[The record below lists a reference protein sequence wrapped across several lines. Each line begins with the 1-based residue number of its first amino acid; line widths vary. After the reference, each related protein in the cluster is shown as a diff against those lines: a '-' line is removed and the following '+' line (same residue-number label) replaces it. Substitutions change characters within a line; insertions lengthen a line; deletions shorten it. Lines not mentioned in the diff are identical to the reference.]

1 MNNNNRQ
8 SSRGS
13 GLVTILILVGVLL
26 YNLFAGKFNQED
38 MSIVIAS
45 TIFVAFITVIVIAV
59 SMAKGRKG
67 AGKKQTTVP
76 LNRPF
81 PQPTAVRTRRP
92 SPALQHKDE
101 AEEAIRCAH
110 STGKEKYLEQI
121 EGFYKNGLIEREEY
135 KILRAKYEKL
145 DLPEDY
151 H

>member
-1 MNNNNRQ
+1 M
-8 SSRGS
+8 
-13 GLVTILILVGVLL
+13 
-26 YNLFAGKFNQED
+26 
-38 MSIVIAS
+38 
-45 TIFVAFITVIVIAV
+45 
-59 SMAKGRKG
+59 
-67 AGKKQTTVP
+67 
-76 LNRPF
+76 
-81 PQPTAVRTRRP
+81 RTRRP